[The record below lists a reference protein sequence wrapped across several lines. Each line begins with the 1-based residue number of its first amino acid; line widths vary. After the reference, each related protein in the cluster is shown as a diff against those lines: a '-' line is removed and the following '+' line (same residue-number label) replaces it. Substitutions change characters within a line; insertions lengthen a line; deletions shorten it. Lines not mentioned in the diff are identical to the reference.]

1 MDYQSMKYMKT
12 EQQHGVL
19 SKLALSFKI
28 NKTNVADWVSLI
40 VFIDYFY

>member
-1 MDYQSMKYMKT
+1 MDYESKKYMKT

-19 SKLALSFKI
+19 SKLALSFKV
-28 NKTNVADWVSLI
+28 NETNVEDWVSFI